1 VLCGSHGSM
10 HAMRGVP
17 MGVTAAQLGHSDMR
31 MTEKDYA
38 HLAPSY
44 IAETI
49 RARFP
54 TLGITKDG
62 AVKALRCK
70 SLMMW
75 IRRSV
80 VRVHPAVPSK
90 SMAYPK
96 VLAAHGEVKPVWGKQ
111 QGNASTYLQRLPPPW
126 R

>member
-1 VLCGSHGSM
+1 
-10 HAMRGVP
+10 MRGVP

-31 MTEKDYA
+31 MTEKHYA

-70 SLMMW
+70 SLFDCGAGGRW
-75 IRRSV
+75 F
-80 VRVHPAVPSK
+80 
-90 SMAYPK
+90 
-96 VLAAHGEVKPVWGKQ
+96 E
-111 QGNASTYLQRLPPPW
+111 STQLYQAIN
-126 R
+126 

>member
-1 VLCGSHGSM
+1 MLCGSHGSM

-31 MTEKDYA
+31 MTEKHYA

-70 SLMMW
+70 SLMTVDQEVGG
-75 IRRSV
+75 SN
-80 VRVHPAVPSK
+80 PPSCTK
-90 SMAYPK
+90 QINGLPK
-96 VLAAHGEVKPVWGKQ
+96 V
-111 QGNASTYLQRLPPPW
+111 SDRTR
-126 R
+126 